1 MNIQTL
7 FWNADLK
14 DMQRGYFYDSKTGAY
29 TCLICGQLMEK
40 DQVYPYKDNFYN
52 AHKRMEL
59 HIEEVHGGVFDFMMS
74 LNKSYTSL
82 SDSQKNVLTLMHQ
95 GQSDLEIAKEL
106 GITSSTIRNYR
117 FKFKEKEKQAKV
129 LLSIFANLGNDTA
142 KDPNPVITP
151 HLGAT
156 QVDDRYNITEK
167 DTIKTL
173 ENYFDSN
180 GALLTF
186 PSKEKKKIIILRE
199 ITKNFKPNQE
209 YSEKEINRV
218 LERIYD
224 DYVLIRR
231 YLIQYGFL
239 DRKND
244 GQLYWVK

>member
-1 MNIQTL
+1 MDIQTL
-7 FWNADLK
+7 FWNSDLS
-14 DMQRGYFYDSKTGAY
+14 DMTRGFTYNKETSIY
-29 TCLICGQLMEK
+29 TCLICGVTFEK
-40 DQVYPYKDNFYN
+40 DIIYPYADQFFN
-52 AHKRMEL
+52 AHKMVKQ
-59 HIEEVHGGVFDFMMS
+59 HIVDVHGGVFSFMMS

-82 SDSQKNVLTLMHQ
+82 SENQSQVLQLMHQ
-95 GQSDLEIAKEL
+95 GLSDQEIASEL

-129 LLSIFANLGNDTA
+129 FLSIMANLRENSKEDA
-142 KDPNPVITP
+142 NPVIIP

-173 ENYFDSN
+173 ENYFDPH

-199 ITKNFKPNQE
+199 IAKNFKSNQE
-209 YSEKEINRV
+209 YSEKEINRI
-218 LERIYD
+218 LQRIYD
-224 DYVLIRR
+224 DYVLVRR

-244 GQLYWVK
+244 GATYWVK

>member
-1 MNIQTL
+1 MDIQTL
-7 FWNADLK
+7 FWNAELK
-14 DMQRGYFYDSKTGAY
+14 DMQRGFFFDKDTKSY
-29 TCLICGQLMEK
+29 TCLICGESTEK
-40 DQVYPYKDNFYN
+40 GQVYPYSNNFYT
-52 AHKRMEL
+52 AYKRMEL
-59 HIEEVHGGVFDFMMS
+59 HIEEAHTSVFDYMMS

-82 SDSQKNVLTLMHQ
+82 SDSQKNVLILMHQ
-95 GQSDLEIAKEL
+95 GLNDQEIAKEL
-106 GITSSTIRNYR
+106 GITKSTIRNYR

-129 LLSIFANLGNDTA
+129 LLSIFANLTNETS
-142 KDPNPVITP
+142 KDPNPVVTP

-156 QVDDRYNITEK
+156 QIDDRYNITEK

-180 GALLTF
+180 GGLINF
-186 PSKEKKKIIILRE
+186 PSKEKKKIIVLRE
-199 ITKNFKPNQE
+199 IAKNFKPNLQ
-209 YSEKEINRV
+209 YSEKEINRI
-218 LERIYD
+218 LQRIFD